1 MGCCVSSNR
10 SPPSSPY
17 GHSTPPA
24 EHTESRAPIATVETH
39 HASSSSITPSA
50 APAASQSL
58 LSHTQ
63 PSRQHQSSSRSQ
75 IISHLQ
81 SSPSV
86 SSPLQ
91 RSSRGLNPPPPSS
104 KISPPPFHSADELT
118 RRPHFTHSDLLRERQ
133 AFFETRV
140 TGRPEVWAA
149 IRLVCELVEKGEL
162 IEAQAV
168 LEAAGCTCPTGAIWG
183 KRGGVFDELGQKY
196 TVPPWV
202 VGEPEGILNGSEDSD
217 VEIRRGK
224 DEVNSEGDDIGPKKG
239 EKGKGRAVEDE
250 GVNNGAKVR
259 VRLSHTARDLAIN
272 ISMVQKVHVLIRK
285 VRDIAD
291 IPPQTKIKVG
301 YLGKILR
308 EHETLEAQGWREGH
322 TLNIY
327 VFE

>member
-1 MGCCVSSNR
+1 M
-10 SPPSSPY
+10 
-17 GHSTPPA
+17 
-24 EHTESRAPIATVETH
+24 
-39 HASSSSITPSA
+39 
-50 APAASQSL
+50 
-58 LSHTQ
+58 
-63 PSRQHQSSSRSQ
+63 
-75 IISHLQ
+75 
-81 SSPSV
+81 
-86 SSPLQ
+86 
-91 RSSRGLNPPPPSS
+91 
-104 KISPPPFHSADELT
+104 
-118 RRPHFTHSDLLRERQ
+118 
-133 AFFETRV
+133 
-140 TGRPEVWAA
+140 
-149 IRLVCELVEKGEL
+149 VCELVEKGEL